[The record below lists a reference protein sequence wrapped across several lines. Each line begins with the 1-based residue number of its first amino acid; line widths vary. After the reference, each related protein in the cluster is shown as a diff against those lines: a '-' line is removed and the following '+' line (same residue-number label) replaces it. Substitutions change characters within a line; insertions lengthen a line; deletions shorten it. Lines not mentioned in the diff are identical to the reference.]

1 MKTKSSGFSGLE
13 FRLDAAA
20 KKREKV
26 GVFSERTWPRGE
38 ARGREVRAQGRQ
50 VMDRDQS
57 IRKAVSKQLETD

>member
-26 GVFSERTWPRGE
+26 GFFQNGP
-38 ARGREVRAQGRQ
+38 GREAKREVAR
-50 VMDRDQS
+50 
-57 IRKAVSKQLETD
+57 